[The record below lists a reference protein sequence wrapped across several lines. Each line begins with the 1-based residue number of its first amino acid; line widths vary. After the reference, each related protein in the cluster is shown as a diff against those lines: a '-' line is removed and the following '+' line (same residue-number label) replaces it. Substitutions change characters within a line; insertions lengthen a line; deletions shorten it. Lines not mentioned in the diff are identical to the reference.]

1 MQANSPKVQQGKRY
15 SEYNEEK
22 IKNNNAGESSSVTSM
37 NTSKIKQNM
46 EEQSFVFSLNSFE
59 KTQKIMKSTS
69 LIDTSMD

>member
-59 KTQKIMKSTS
+59 KTQKIMKST
-69 LIDTSMD
+69 